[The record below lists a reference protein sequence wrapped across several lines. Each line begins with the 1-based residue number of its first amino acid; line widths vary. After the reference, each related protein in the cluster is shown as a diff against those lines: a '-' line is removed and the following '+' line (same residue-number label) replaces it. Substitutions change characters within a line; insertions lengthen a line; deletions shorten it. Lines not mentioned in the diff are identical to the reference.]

1 MTMRRFRFRA
11 SLCSAMLAATTGC
24 AVVHR
29 PPITIAQLE
38 QDAIAAARAEDVT
51 RDSVLVRLVR
61 RAVVRGDRTLDVLML
76 SGGGQ
81 NGAFGAGFLRGW
93 QSRADAR
100 FPAFDLVTGISTG
113 ALQAP
118 FALVG
123 TKAAIDTLGELY
135 REAQDRVAPKPDW
148 WFWLRKTGGVA
159 NMKRYDRALSDM
171 LGGTF
176 RNELD
181 ASLRDGRQIVVATTD
196 YDLAIGRTWLFN
208 DVYDT
213 TATGLTTSRSLL
225 KAATSIPGV
234 FPPVLLENH
243 LHGDGGVVTNVL
255 PLLSFTDY
263 QRLGT
268 MLAERGI
275 KDVTLRVYVVMNLW
289 SHAAPAITKPSS
301 RKKITDRANFM
312 LFYSHQPQTLE
323 LLDALGRAA
332 TNGVPGMRVELKM
345 ATQPSELALLP
356 GADKLFDHAFVQKLD
371 SLGFEKGR
379 SAKPWDALPS
389 AFSRPANIPK

>member
-1 MTMRRFRFRA
+1 MRSFLSFA
-11 SLCSAMLAATTGC
+11 SLCSAMLLAATGC
-24 AVVHR
+24 AVIHR
-29 PPITIAQLE
+29 PPTTIAQLE
-38 QDAIAAARAEDVT
+38 QDAIAAARAEQAT

-93 QSRADAR
+93 QARNDAR
-100 FPAFDLVTGISTG
+100 LPAFDLVTGVSTG

-118 FALVG
+118 FAIVG
-123 TKAAIDTLGELY
+123 SKAAIDTLGELY

-159 NMKRYDRALSDM
+159 NMKRYDKALLDM

-176 RNELD
+176 RNELQ
-181 ASLRDGRQIVVATTD
+181 AGLRDGRQIVVATTD

-208 DVYDT
+208 DIFDT
-213 TATGLTTSRSLL
+213 TATALAASQSVL
-225 KAATSIPGV
+225 KAATAIPGV
-234 FPPVLLENH
+234 FPPVILPDNH
-243 LHGDGGVVTNVL
+243 VHGDGGVVTNVL
-255 PLLSFTDY
+255 PLLSFSDY

-275 KDVTLRVYVVMNLW
+275 RDVTLRVYVVMNLW
-289 SHAAPAITKPSS
+289 SHAKPEITKPSS

-323 LLDALGRAA
+323 LLDALSRAV
-332 TNGVPGMRVELKM
+332 TTGVHGMKVEFRV
-345 ATQPSELALLP
+345 ATQPAELALLP

-379 SAKPWDALPS
+379 GDKPWDALPS
-389 AFSRPANIPK
+389 AFSRPATIPK

>member
-1 MTMRRFRFRA
+1 MRGFRLLALR
-11 SLCSAMLAATTGC
+11 CAATLAVATGC
-24 AVVHR
+24 AVIHR

-38 QDAIAAARAEDVT
+38 QDAIAAARAEEAA

-61 RAVVRGDRTLDVLML
+61 RVAVRGDRTLDVLML

-93 QSRADAR
+93 QSRAEATL
-100 FPAFDLVTGISTG
+100 PSFDLVTGISTG

-123 TKAAIDTLGELY
+123 SKAAIDTLGELY
-135 REAQDRVAPKPDW
+135 REAQERVAPKPDW

-159 NMKRYDRALSDM
+159 DMKRYDKALGDM

-176 RNELD
+176 RNELR
-181 ASLRDGRQIVVATTD
+181 AGLREGRQIVVATTD

-213 TATGLTTSRSLL
+213 TATALAATQSLL

-234 FPPVLLENH
+234 FPPVILENH
-243 LHGDGGVVTNVL
+243 VHGDGGVVTNVL

-268 MLAERGI
+268 ILEDRGI

-289 SHAAPAITKPSS
+289 SHAAPSITKPSS

-323 LLDALGRAA
+323 LLDALGRAV
-332 TNGVPGMRVELKM
+332 TNGVPGMRVEFKV